1 MKLLT
6 VDIVVLF
13 MQNRYLWLVT
23 GMLGLNNV
31 FDAILIAQKP
41 WCSLQPAPC
50 RTVPHRISDVSGV
63 MINSLQGK
71 SAECE
76 YGLVRGL
83 RRRL

>member
-1 MKLLT
+1 
-6 VDIVVLF
+6 

-31 FDAILIAQKP
+31 FDAILIA
-41 WCSLQPAPC
+41 WCSLQPAPS

-63 MINSLQGK
+63 MINNLQGK